1 MVNAEIYKANQ
12 TTICLYRVVE
22 CRQTQMKCRGLTRLK
37 KMWFILL
44 GQTTQKAMPQG
55 GQPLKQHYDGTLHSL
70 WHFDWHC
77 SLGWRCCDVEVYAF
91 IGEITWAQTLSKKL
105 AIRSYS

>member
-1 MVNAEIYKANQ
+1 
-12 TTICLYRVVE
+12 
-22 CRQTQMKCRGLTRLK
+22 MKCRGLTRLK

-91 IGEITWAQTLSKKL
+91 IGEINGHKRFPKDWQYGRILS
-105 AIRSYS
+105 RFYGSYASTSRFYDTGWQPVPHY